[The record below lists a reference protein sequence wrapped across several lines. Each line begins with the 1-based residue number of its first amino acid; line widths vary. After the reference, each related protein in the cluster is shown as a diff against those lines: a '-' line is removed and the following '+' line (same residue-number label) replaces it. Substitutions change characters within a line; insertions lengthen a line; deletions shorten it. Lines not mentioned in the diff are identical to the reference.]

1 MEEQPESGISVLICC
16 YNSSERLPK
25 TLKHLALQEVPS
37 HVNWEI
43 ILIDNASTDG
53 TATVAEREWAQY
65 GIQNINFTVLSEYTP
80 GKNYAFNTG
89 LHAARFE
96 YILTCD
102 DDNWLNPDYIALA
115 YEIMKADAQVAA
127 LGGCGIFEPEL
138 PLTPE
143 IEQLSHY
150 FVNGPQT
157 WVSTEHWVYG
167 AGSVYR
173 KSILTDLI
181 ASGWQQIT
189 TGRKGKSLV
198 CGEDVEICFMFYL
211 TGHKIIADDN
221 LQFRHFVPLKRQ
233 KIAYIIDLTFWLS
246 YSHVL
251 MNSYYPI
258 LNDDKRPIGE
268 IINKW
273 LWGAT
278 KSHLKNLVRLA
289 LKKIKVWEKQSLEE
303 RLSFNRTHGTWY
315 ALFKNRKRII
325 DHHKQTKAL
334 ILSKNMSTACTTT

>member
-1 MEEQPESGISVLICC
+1 MEEQPQSGISVIICC
-16 YNSSERLPK
+16 YNSSNRLPQ
-25 TLKHLALQEVPS
+25 TLRHLALQDVPS
-37 HVNWEI
+37 DVNWEI

-53 TATVAEREWAQY
+53 TAAVAEREWTQY
-65 GIQNINFTVLSEYTP
+65 GLNEVRFNVLSEPKP
-80 GKNYAFNTG
+80 GKNFAFNTG
-89 LHAARFE
+89 IEAAKFE
-96 YILTCD
+96 YVLTCD
-102 DDNWLNPDYIALA
+102 DDNWLNSNYIALA
-115 YEIMKADAQVAA
+115 FQIMEGEALIGV
-127 LGGCGIFEPEL
+127 LGGCGIFEPEY
-138 PLTPE
+138 PLNPE

-157 WVSTEHWVYG
+157 WASTEHWVYG

-181 ASGWQQIT
+181 RQGWKQIT

-211 TGHKIIADDN
+211 SGYKIATNNN

-233 KIAYIIDLTFWLS
+233 KIKYIIDLTFWLS

-278 KSHLKNLVRLA
+278 KSHLKNLVRFA
-289 LKKIKVWEKQSLEE
+289 LKKIKVWEKPSLEE
-303 RLSFNRTHGTWY
+303 RLAFSRIHGTWY
-315 ALFKNRKRII
+315 ALLMNRKRII

-334 ILSKNMSTACTTT
+334 ILSNTHAQ